1 MKIEDV
7 KAVVYKHIDKLIT
20 EWFGD
25 KPLFK
30 GLAKTVL
37 QANINKYDY
46 LLDMLTDKDGNLLF
60 DELVSNLGDAIEKG
74 YEIDLTSISP
84 LLPNRIL
91 LISKEDIQAL
101 INEIKGS
108 N

>member
-1 MKIEDV
+1 MKIDDV
-7 KAVVYKHIDKLIT
+7 KGIVYKHIDKLIT
-20 EWFGD
+20 EWFDD

-30 GLAKTVL
+30 GLAKTIL
-37 QANINKYDY
+37 EANINKYDNV
-46 LLDMLTDKDGNLLF
+46 LDMIADKDGNILI
-60 DELVSNLGDAIEKG
+60 DELVNNMGDAIEKG
-74 YEIDLTSISP
+74 YEIDLTNISP

-108 N
+108 

>member
-7 KAVVYKHIDKLIT
+7 KTVVYKHIDNLIND
-20 EWFGD
+20 WFND

-37 QANINKYDY
+37 QANINKYDNV
-46 LLDMLTDKDGNLLF
+46 LDMLTDKDGNILI
-60 DELVSNLGDAIEKG
+60 DELVNNMGDAIEKG
-74 YEIDLTSISP
+74 YEIDLTNISP

-101 INEIKGS
+101 INEIKGV

>member
-1 MKIEDV
+1 MKIDDV
-7 KAVVYKHIDKLIT
+7 KGIVYKHIDKLIS

-46 LLDMLTDKDGNLLF
+46 LLEMITDKDGNILI
-60 DELVSNLGDAIEKG
+60 DELVNNMGDAIEKG
-74 YEIDLTSISP
+74 YEIDLTNISP

-91 LISKEDIQAL
+91 LVSKEDIQAL
-101 INEIKGS
+101 INELRGLT
-108 N
+108 

>member
-7 KAVVYKHIDKLIT
+7 KAIVYKHIDKLIS
-20 EWFGD
+20 EWFSD

-37 QANINKYDY
+37 QANINKYDNV
-46 LLDMLTDKDGNLLF
+46 LGLLTDKDGNILV
-60 DELVSNLGDAIEKG
+60 DELVNNMGDSIEKG
-74 YEIDLTSISP
+74 YEIDLTNISP

-91 LISKEDIQAL
+91 LVSKEDIQSL
-101 INEIKGS
+101 INEIKGV

>member
-7 KAVVYKHIDKLIT
+7 KAIVYKHIDNLIS
-20 EWFGD
+20 EWFSD

-30 GLAKTVL
+30 GLAKTIL

-46 LLDMLTDKDGNLLF
+46 LLDMITDKDGNLLI
-60 DELVSNLGDAIEKG
+60 DELVNNMGDAIEKG
-74 YEIDLTSISP
+74 YEIDLTNISP

-101 INEIKGS
+101 INEIKGV

>member
-7 KAVVYKHIDKLIT
+7 KAIVYKHIDKLIT

-30 GLAKTVL
+30 GLAKTIL
-37 QANINKYDY
+37 EANINKYDN
-46 LLDMLTDKDGNLLF
+46 LLEMIADKDGNLLI
-60 DELVSNLGDAIEKG
+60 DELVNNMGDAIEKG
-74 YEIDLTSISP
+74 YEIDLTTISP

-108 N
+108 

>member
-7 KAVVYKHIDKLIT
+7 KAIVYKHIDKLIS
-20 EWFGD
+20 EWFSD

-37 QANINKYDY
+37 QANINKYDNV
-46 LLDMLTDKDGNLLF
+46 LGLLTDKDGNILV
-60 DELVSNLGDAIEKG
+60 DELVNNMGDAIEKG
-74 YEIDLTSISP
+74 YEIDLTNISP

-91 LISKEDIQAL
+91 LVSKEDIQSL
-101 INEIKGS
+101 INEIKGV